1 MCRYFCSVPQTLAG
15 QKGNLCVCV
24 GEATLKAQKPVNQE
38 KAPSRGAVEAG
49 SPRAGA
55 DSLMAPPQLYFGFF
69 WRGGGIIFV
78 AFPPPGS
85 GEYFF
90 EGGGGGKKE
99 PLPPR
104 GGGCQAATGVH
115 WTPPPPQDLRGACED
130 VNLSPGGGVTFCPL
144 PRQHPGVRQPPPS
157 LHPIPVWA
165 RLSHPPACA

>member
-69 WRGGGIIFV
+69 WRGGNNLCCFSPSRLWRV
-78 AFPPPGS
+78 
-85 GEYFF
+85 FF
-90 EGGGGGKKE
+90 LGGGKKE
-99 PLPPR
+99 PLPP
-104 GGGCQAATGVH
+104 
-115 WTPPPPQDLRGACED
+115 
-130 VNLSPGGGVTFCPL
+130 PGGGVRLQLGCTG
-144 PRQHPGVRQPPPS
+144 RPPPPIRTCVAPVRMLTYPRGGV
-157 LHPIPVWA
+157 LHFAPSPD
-165 RLSHPPACA
+165 STPG